1 MSKYQLVWGEQVPDG
16 HGSVEIFGTLNGV
29 QVARVNP
36 MRSSPGKWW
45 VWVSLAPLPDQLDR
59 MLDTEKASER
69 QAKATAQRVVN
80 AFMKILSGE
89 AQ

>member
-1 MSKYQLVWGEQVPDG
+1 MSKIAWTDG
-16 HGSVEIFGTLNGV
+16 TENSPWRCPTAYGVIGGLRVATVINRRDDGWSVIIY
-29 QVARVNP
+29 
-36 MRSSPGKWW
+36 
-45 VWVSLAPLPDQLDR
+45 LAPLPDQLDR
-59 MLDTEKASER
+59 MTHGCKVSEK